1 MISGPIHCLYTHGWG
16 LGGNGECGMWWNE
29 LLTYV
34 QETEGEEP
42 GFYISLQGCAP
53 SNIKILHKALPL

>member
-1 MISGPIHCLYTHGWG
+1 MISGPIRCLYTHGWG

-42 GFYISLQGCAP
+42 DFCIPLQEYAP